1 MKTLV
6 NIHVALRTVK
16 EKKKQAL
23 LFHFLFFF
31 FIEVKGGT
39 VLIHKNEKEF
49 WFIIET
55 NVRFFFSLLK
65 SNFHNFFHY
74 CENEKK
80 DDSRFPN
87 QIYRLLKHIK
97 RKLI

>member
-16 EKKKQAL
+16 EKKEQAL

-55 NVRFFFSLLK
+55 NVRFFF
-65 SNFHNFFHY
+65 HY
-74 CENEKK
+74 
-80 DDSRFPN
+80 
-87 QIYRLLKHIK
+87 
-97 RKLI
+97 

>member
-1 MKTLV
+1 MESYLISRTSSPL
-6 NIHVALRTVK
+6 NISVL
-16 EKKKQAL
+16 
-23 LFHFLFFF
+23 F

-80 DDSRFPN
+80 DSRFPN
-87 QIYRLLKHIK
+87 QIYGLLKHIK

>member
-39 VLIHKNEKEF
+39 VLIHKNEK
-49 WFIIET
+49 
-55 NVRFFFSLLK
+55 
-65 SNFHNFFHY
+65 
-74 CENEKK
+74 
-80 DDSRFPN
+80 
-87 QIYRLLKHIK
+87 
-97 RKLI
+97 